1 MNPIRNIDAETLIGE
16 GYYKLIIGYVGATPE
31 RFLTG

>member
-1 MNPIRNIDAETLIGE
+1 MNLVRNIDAASLIGE
-16 GYYKLIIGYVGATPE
+16 GYYKLIIAYTGAVSE